1 MMQRTRPLSILFKVA
16 LLGLVLLLT
25 ACAAAPAP
33 VIVRT
38 LEPVPYPPRPA
49 FVQLHNGD
57 LACMGAPARERLA
70 QRHVQMVWY
79 LKNLE
84 EALKVYDAQVHCA
97 STPAQGDD

>member
-1 MMQRTRPLSILFKVA
+1 MMQRTQPLSILFKLA
-16 LLGLVLLLT
+16 LLGLVGLLT

-57 LACMGAPARERLA
+57 LAPLSVPARERLA
-70 QRHVQMVWY
+70 QQHVQIVWY

-84 EALKVYDAQVHCA
+84 EALKVYDAQVQRA
-97 STPAQGDD
+97 STPAQGED